1 MNITKENIDA
11 LNAKLRVELTT
22 DDYQEKVNAVL
33 ADYRKK
39 AEIPGFR
46 KGKVPMGIIKK
57 RFGTSAKVEEI
68 NKSLSESINNY
79 LNTEELD
86 ILGNPLPI
94 DAEAIDWENQED
106 FVFEYELGLTPEFE
120 VKITKRNKLDYFKIT
135 ADEAAIDKF
144 SDDVAKR
151 YGKVINPDAAA
162 AGDLVYGEFI
172 QADADGNV
180 LENGLTNKAS
190 LALDNIKDAE
200 LSAQFIDSGVGT
212 IITLS
217 PMAAFE
223 DENLV
228 ASMLGIKAED
238 AGYQDLLAATYQFK
252 VENVSRVEPAELNE
266 ELFAKIYP
274 DGSVTTVEAFRAKI
288 KEEAEAMYVVESDR
302 KLMVDVTEYLLEKLD
317 FELPNEFLKRWLL
330 MSNEGKLTQEQLDA
344 EYDDYSNQL
353 KWQIIENRI
362 AKDNDIRITKE
373 DMITEAKV
381 LIAQQMKQYGQDT
394 PEDKELEGIAHQVL
408 SNKEEEKRLFE
419 KLYADK
425 LVGFYKESFKL
436 EESEV
441 TFDEFVAM
449 VNKK

>member
-1 MNITKENIDA
+1 MNITRENIDA

-22 DDYQEKVNAVL
+22 EDYQEKVNTVL

-46 KGKVPMGIIKK
+46 KGKVPMGIVKK

-68 NKSLSESINNY
+68 NKSLSESLNNY
-79 LNTEELD
+79 ITSEELD

-94 DAEAIDWENQED
+94 EGEVIDWENQED

-162 AGDLVYGEFI
+162 AGDLIYGEFI

-180 LENGLTNKAS
+180 VEEGLANKAS
-190 LALDNIKDAE
+190 LALDNIKDAD
-200 LSAQFIDSGVGT
+200 LTSQFIDSGVGT
-212 IITLS
+212 IITLT

-238 AGYQDLLAATYQFK
+238 AGYQELLGATYQFK
-252 VENVSRVEPAELNE
+252 VENVSRVEPAELND
-266 ELFAKIYP
+266 ELFTKIYP
-274 DGSVTTVEAFRAKI
+274 DGSVTTEEAFRGKI
-288 KEEAEAMYVVESDR
+288 KEEAETMYIVESDR
-302 KLMVDVTEYLLEKLD
+302 KLMGDVSEYLLGKLD

-330 MSNEGKLTQEQLDA
+330 VSNEGKLSQEQLDA
-344 EYDDYSNQL
+344 EYDDYSKQL

-373 DMITEAKV
+373 DMIAEAKV
-381 LIAQQMKQYGQDT
+381 LIAQQMKQYGQDS
-394 PEDKELEGIAHQVL
+394 PEEKELEGIAHQVL
-408 SNKEEEKRLFE
+408 SNKDEEKRLFE

-425 LVGFYKESFKL
+425 LVEFYKTSFKL

-441 TFDEFVAM
+441 SFDEFVKLA
-449 VNKK
+449 NKK